1 MKFLSFN
8 INGLRARPHQLEAI
22 VEQHQPDVIGL
33 QETKVHDDMFPLED
47 VAKLGYHVFYHGQKG
62 HYGVALMTKAEP
74 VAVRRGFDGDDEE
87 AQRRMIMADIQTP
100 SGIVTVLNG
109 YFPQGES
116 RDHPTKF
123 PAKEKF
129 YRDLQN
135 YLEQQQTADNKVLIM
150 GDMNISSTDL
160 DIGIGE
166 DSRKRWLR
174 TGKCSFLPEERE
186 WMDRLMNWGL
196 VDTWRAQN
204 PDVND
209 RFSWFDYRSKGFD
222 DNRGLRIDLVLAS
235 RPLAERCVATGI
247 DYAIRSMEK
256 PSDHAPI
263 WAEFN
268 LSSRRTPR
276 YFTIRQIRLLVP
288 SDFSSRTHCSRTP
301 SLFNTAPS
309 V

>member
-135 YLEQQQTADNKVLIM
+135 YLEQQQTTDNKVLIM

-268 LSSRRTPR
+268 LSS
-276 YFTIRQIRLLVP
+276 
-288 SDFSSRTHCSRTP
+288 
-301 SLFNTAPS
+301 
-309 V
+309 